1 MLVDT
6 TDTPPVV
13 LLTDPIHGA
22 AHARLKQD
30 AEVIMIPAGITA
42 AKAAGHLRELV
53 GQADGLIVRRPLPVD
68 MFDTPN
74 RLRAVVRHGAGVDFI
89 PVEQLTKRGVPVAN
103 VPGANA
109 NAVAEY
115 AISAMLAASR
125 RLAEFDQHIR
135 NHAWHMRSTA
145 STVAMELRNR
155 TLGIV
160 GYGAIG
166 SRIAEIAC
174 NGFSMNVLVHT
185 NTPSRL
191 PAHFRSAMLQ
201 ELVSVCDFV
210 VLACPLTPRTEG
222 MINTSVLDHANGR
235 LVLINVAR
243 GAIVREDDL
252 LLALEAG
259 KLSGAVL
266 DVFQT
271 EPLPPD
277 SPLHL
282 HPRVMLTPHLAGVTQ
297 DSEHAL
303 GVAAV
308 DTVLALLRG
317 ECHVNI
323 VNPSYSKHAV

>member
-1 MLVDT
+1 MLADT
-6 TDTPPVV
+6 TDTRPLV
-13 LLTDPIHGA
+13 LLTDPIHSA
-22 AHARLKQD
+22 AHARLEQD
-30 AEVIMIPAGITA
+30 ARVITVPTGITA
-42 AKAAGHLRELV
+42 IQAAAHLREMV
-53 GQADGLIVRRPLPVD
+53 GQADGLIVRRPLPGD

-125 RLAEFDQHIR
+125 RLAEFDQHMR
-135 NHAWHMRSTA
+135 NHAWHMRNTA
-145 STVAMELRNR
+145 STVAIELRNR

-166 SRIAEIAC
+166 SRIAAIAC
-174 NGFSMNVLVHT
+174 DGFGMNVRVHT

-191 PAHFRSAMLQ
+191 PANTRSATLQ
-201 ELVSVCDFV
+201 ELVSDCDFIA
-210 VLACPLTPRTEG
+210 LACPLTPRTEG
-222 MINTSVLDHANGR
+222 MINTSVLGHANGR

-252 LLALEAG
+252 LLALETG
-259 KLSGAVL
+259 KLGGAVL

-297 DSEHAL
+297 DSERAL

-308 DTVLALLRG
+308 DTVLSLLRG
-317 ECHVNI
+317 DGHVNI
-323 VNPSYSKHAV
+323 VNPSYSKHAG